1 MFNAR
6 NTIGTLW
13 LPTWQDQL
21 RMLIG
26 VAYAMLTHTAAR
38 NVNNRS

>member
-26 VAYAMLTHTAAR
+26 VAYARLTHTGAG